1 MSNKTTKVLAAV
13 AGLGLLAACST
24 LPDDTNPEA
33 ISSYAPAPSGQEAP
47 TPTDGQ
53 PSDLLL
59 RDFFTASAHPLRNHQ
74 AAKRFLTGSMQGRWQ
89 SDAPTMVLDR
99 IDIASDGP
107 GDDSKITYR
116 VRGNIVGTLGV
127 GGVFDPQYLSLIHI

>member
-1 MSNKTTKVLAAV
+1 MMSNKTTKVTKVKKVKKVLSAV
-13 AGLGLLAACST
+13 AGLGLLAGCST

-74 AAKRFLTGSMQGRWQ
+74 AAKRFLTSGMQGRWQ
-89 SDAPTMVLDR
+89 SCLLYTSDA
-99 IDIASDGP
+99 A
-107 GDDSKITYR
+107 DDLLT
-116 VRGNIVGTLGV
+116 V
-127 GGVFDPQYLSLIHI
+127 